1 MRLTLDIGPIRITS
15 TLSLTS
21 LPTVTHDEPEIVE
34 QRDTQLDAW
43 IADGPQPDLTQHSPV
58 GFGTMADP

>member
-21 LPTVTHDEPEIVE
+21 LPTVTRDEPEIE

-43 IADGPQPDLTQHSPV
+43 IADGPQPDLTQHPTV